1 MENATW
7 TIGLATIGYALLTAI
22 IAFFAYRAFSEARK
36 QTKEIAGTRWSGYF
50 LEYTK
55 RYDEIWGR
63 MPACV
68 TGDPL
73 AQNDW
78 FNNVD
83 EYRQGRIGDLL
94 GPDEEPE
101 VASTVAGS
109 ASLIASAKYQ
119 RGKQLR
125 EHYGEYYGRGYFS
138 VDHGE
143 LLRIIDMYFNLCSEE
158 YHLACKGELEK
169 EAWRIWKA
177 GIKQNMGHV
186 TLRSAWQKR
195 REQYEYYGD
204 FKKWMDDLIAADT
217 NKLDGL
223 NP

>member
-36 QTKEIAGTRWSGYF
+36 QTREIAGTRWSGYF

-68 TGDPL
+68 TDDPL

-78 FNNVD
+78 FNGRE
-83 EYRQGRIGDLL
+83 EYVCNRVGESL
-94 GPDEEPE
+94 GPIGVPIIHAEHGSEALVEHARRRTEEE
-101 VASTVAGS
+101 
-109 ASLIASAKYQ
+109 
-119 RGKQLR
+119 LR
-125 EHYGEYYGRGYFS
+125 ETYGQLKGQGYFS

-143 LLRIIDMYFNLCSEE
+143 LLRITDMYFNLCSEE
-158 YHLACKGELEK
+158 YHLAGKGELEE

-177 GIKQNMGHV
+177 GIKQNMDYM

-195 REQYEYYGD
+195 REQYKYYGD
-204 FKKWMDDLIAADT
+204 FKNWMDDLIAADA